1 MIMKDRSGRF
11 PRLLAA
17 VAGLLL
23 VAGCGVK
30 SEPAFPEGSSYPRAY
45 PAGAPKAKEASD
57 QPTQPRAA
65 SPAPAAAGDI
75 YSPPPAATDPNF
87 R

>member
-11 PRLLAA
+11 PRLLA
-17 VAGLLL
+17 VAAGVLLL
-23 VAGCGVK
+23 AGCGVK
-30 SEPAFPEGSSYPRAY
+30 SDPAFPEGSSYPREY
-45 PAGAPKAKEASD
+45 PAGAPQARETSD
-57 QPTQPRAA
+57 EPRQPRAA